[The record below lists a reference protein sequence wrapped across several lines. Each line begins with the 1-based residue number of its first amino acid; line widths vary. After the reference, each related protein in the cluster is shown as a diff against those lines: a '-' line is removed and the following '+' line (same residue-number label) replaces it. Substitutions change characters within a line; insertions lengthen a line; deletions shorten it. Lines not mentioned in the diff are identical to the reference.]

1 MNPRLWG
8 ALGFCRPS
16 AARIGSRRWPPDR
29 QLNTTA
35 TTVIKLGIFPPKPSR
50 NGVSV
55 NLSDHAE
62 ITMTGA
68 TSIARLAMTSGRIG
82 AKMTAELIIFDLN
95 RSSENDSTDEN
106 DRLFSALQQYT
117 SAELLE
123 LLYVGQEPGFFEL
136 IRGLF
141 ALSDESRLALQNF
154 LATAAHRGTTAAID
168 PAGRFILQ
176 PRTFK

>member
-1 MNPRLWG
+1 
-8 ALGFCRPS
+8 
-16 AARIGSRRWPPDR
+16 
-29 QLNTTA
+29 
-35 TTVIKLGIFPPKPSR
+35 
-50 NGVSV
+50 
-55 NLSDHAE
+55 
-62 ITMTGA
+62 MTGA